1 MKNIKKLKIFGLKI
15 LILIMKHKQIKIKHI
30 ILDHDSE
37 KLLKNR
43 FNKKWQNKGQMIWE
57 I

>member
-43 FNKKWQNKGQMIWE
+43 FNKK
-57 I
+57 